1 MPFRSEKL
9 FLLFAK
15 ESALLIR
22 GDIAVAHGILE
33 VFECLALRRSQILRD
48 FNDYAYILIASAARI
63 EILNALALEG
73 HDGAGLS
80 AGGQVKLDLAVNGR
94 HHDAVAQSRLDEVYL
109 AVIPDVIALAF
120 KERVRSDE
128 HGHMKI
134 AGGTSV
140 RAHAALAA
148 HGDDLSVVDTGG
160 DIHLEFTAL
169 GHTSAAAAL
178 LARLLDNFAFAAA
191 PGTGLGGRNNT
202 ERCSLLDI
210 HLTSATAV
218 GAGLGGR
225 ALLGTRAAAV
235 GTGLDAVYLYL
246 AFAAL
251 RRLFK

>member
-48 FNDYAYILIASAARI
+48 FDDYAYILIASAARI

-80 AGGQVKLDLAVNGR
+80 AGGQVELDLAVNGR
-94 HHDAVAQSRLDEVYL
+94 HHDAVAQSHLDKVYL

-120 KERVRSDE
+120 KERMRSDE

-148 HGDDLSVVDTGG
+148 HGDDLPVVDTGG
-160 DIHLEFTAL
+160 DIHL
-169 GHTSAAAAL
+169 
-178 LARLLDNFAFAAA
+178 
-191 PGTGLGGRNNT
+191 
-202 ERCSLLDI
+202 
-210 HLTSATAV
+210 
-218 GAGLGGR
+218 
-225 ALLGTRAAAV
+225 
-235 GTGLDAVYLYL
+235 
-246 AFAAL
+246 
-251 RRLFK
+251 